1 MALLRFTAITSLDG
15 YVNDAEGGF
24 AWAEPSDALHQ
35 VVNDL
40 EREVG
45 TYLLGRRLYET
56 MRFWETAPGD
66 VPGPMGEYARIWRAA
81 DKVVYSTTL
90 EDVVT
95 ARTRLAPTFDPAA
108 VEELKASSVL
118 DVSVG
123 GPALAAEA
131 FRAGLVDD
139 VHLVLHPVLVGGGTR
154 ALPDHVHP
162 RLDLVSV
169 DQIGDV
175 VHLHHRVR
183 R

>member
-1 MALLRFTAITSLDG
+1 MALLRYTAITSLDG
-15 YVNDAEGGF
+15 YVNDAQGGF
-24 AWAEPSDALHQ
+24 SWAEPSDELHQ
-35 VVNDL
+35 VVNDQ

-66 VPGPMGEYARIWRAA
+66 VPGPMGEYARIWRGA

-90 EDVVT
+90 EDVTT
-95 ARTRLAPTFDPAA
+95 ARTTLAASFDPVA
-108 VEELKASSVL
+108 VEALKASSVL

-123 GPALAAEA
+123 GPTLAAEA
-131 FRAGLVDD
+131 FRADLVDE
-139 VHLVLHPVLVGGGTR
+139 VHLFLHPVLVGGGTR
-154 ALPDHVHP
+154 ALPDDVHAS
-162 RLDLVSV
+162 LDLVAV
-169 DQIGDV
+169 DRIGEV